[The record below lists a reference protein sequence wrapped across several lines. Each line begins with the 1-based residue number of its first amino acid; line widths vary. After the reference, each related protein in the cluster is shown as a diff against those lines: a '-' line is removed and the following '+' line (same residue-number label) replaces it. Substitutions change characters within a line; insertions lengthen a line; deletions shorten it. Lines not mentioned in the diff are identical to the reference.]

1 MQRHVLQKW
10 TEAKSR
16 LPLFPI
22 VGTVRCWRSLHGPR
36 HRPSGT
42 GLSSAIMAAPL
53 VAAPSTRAPGH
64 LAPQHCAVCAKSVQD
79 FREPRDHSS
88 CSGHDVTHSA
98 HSPPCAECA
107 EQVFSCNRSDLAS
120 PGIPQVMTSCASLSM
135 VARQPPV
142 VMQDAPVGRGGDE
155 PDGGRDR
162 HDGPATPCAG
172 LLTGRA
178 LRAREHRLSFC
189 VQATVATRTT
199 STNEPQPFVTT
210 DTDELLSILQLKPD
224 TFHHFWRGRYSAGR

>member
-1 MQRHVLQKW
+1 MQCHVLQKW

-53 VAAPSTRAPGH
+53 VAAPSTCAPGH
-64 LAPQHCAVCAKSVQD
+64 LAAQHARAMRRRTLDCGSDCA
-79 FREPRDHSS
+79 PM
-88 CSGHDVTHSA
+88 GHRHSA
-98 HSPPCAECA
+98 SHRGRTHGYVVSAASEFQAAPTARAYTGRPE
-107 EQVFSCNRSDLAS
+107 VHGPMRLAS
-120 PGIPQVMTSCASLSM
+120 LTM

-189 VQATVATRTT
+189 VQATVATSHRAA
-199 STNEPQPFVTT
+199 PCQR
-210 DTDELLSILQLKPD
+210 IIK
-224 TFHHFWRGRYSAGR
+224 